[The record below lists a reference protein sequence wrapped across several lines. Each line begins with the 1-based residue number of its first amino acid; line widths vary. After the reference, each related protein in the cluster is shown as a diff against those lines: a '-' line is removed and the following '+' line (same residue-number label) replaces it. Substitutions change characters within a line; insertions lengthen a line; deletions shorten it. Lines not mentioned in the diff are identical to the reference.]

1 MALLISVD
9 TDFGVPAVYWNIG
22 GIQEDFKGR
31 ATEITIYGYASQ
43 EARQTGRQPLSAGKV
58 LVAGEEYTPEA
69 TRAQL
74 YEIIRAKP
82 EFSTAESA

>member
-9 TDFGVPAVYWNIG
+9 TDFGIPAVYWNIG
-22 GIQEDFKGR
+22 GVQEDFKGK

-43 EARQTGRQPLSAGKV
+43 ETRQAGRQPLSAAKV
-58 LVAGEEYTPEA
+58 QIVGEDYIPEA

-74 YEIIRAKP
+74 YAFLNQRP
-82 EFSTAESA
+82 EFAAAQAA